1 MRTYQ
6 FVFAVFAIAAITAT
20 AVFQI
25 VSGSA
30 PDAGVPFVTLEA
42 QGAVANSRD
51 MPEVVGALPQRAVSP
66 AREEEIARDIAE
78 KNSVVEKNGG
88 AEKNGVVEK
97 REAKLEDDRAA
108 VADYSPSLVRGKP
121 ELAYI
126 NYYVYAE
133 HPPDKR
139 PADIVLA
146 SLDGVPVGT
155 PVEEIKRAADAF
167 GLDFNFMKAV
177 AKIESDFDPKQ
188 RTGRYIGLFQL
199 DNYEFRKYGSGDIV
213 SARDNAIAAA
223 YKFLTEATLFE
234 WDTHKRATFSY
245 LYLIHQ
251 QGWQG
256 AAEHVSHPERIA
268 WKSMCATDEGREKG
282 EKWCKRAIW
291 ANTLPAIK
299 DAWKSVDNLPSAAF
313 VQMWRERVEHLYAR
327 YSATLAGDN
336 KH

>member
-6 FVFAVFAIAAITAT
+6 FVFAIFATAAVTGT

-30 PDAGVPFVTLEA
+30 PGGIVPFVALEA
-42 QGAVANSRD
+42 QGAVANSGGVS
-51 MPEVVGALPQRAVSP
+51 EVTGALPQRAVSP
-66 AREEEIARDIAE
+66 VREEKIARTI
-78 KNSVVEKNGG
+78 V
-88 AEKNGVVEK
+88 EKNGVVDQNGIVEK
-97 REAKLEDDRAA
+97 KEAKLEDDRSAI
-108 VADYSPSLVRGKP
+108 ADVSSGPVRTKP
-121 ELAYI
+121 DIAYI

-133 HPPDKR
+133 YPPEKR

-155 PVEEIKRAADAF
+155 PVEEIKHAADAF
-167 GLDFNFMKAV
+167 GLDFSFMKAV

-188 RTGRYIGLFQL
+188 RTGSYIGLFQL
-199 DNYEFRKYGSGDIV
+199 NHYEFRKYGSGDIL
-213 SARDNAIAAA
+213 SPRDNAIAAA

-327 YSATLAGDN
+327 YSAAVTGEV